1 MRKLFKQTKQAV
13 ENVQQTARSAFRG
26 VLNLVK
32 SRSEIQ
38 LAQVSGLADETL
50 QDVELMQQFGF
61 TSAPP
66 ASSEAVVIPVG
77 GKTTHS
83 VIVATENGAF
93 RVKGLKEGEVAV
105 YDQSGST
112 IILKQGKLVEISCD
126 NLVIHASQK
135 IALNSPLVEAS
146 EVLTAQGQI
155 NGNGGLAVQGG
166 NGASFSGDVVQQGG
180 SFSTDGDVRAGSTS
194 LKTHQHNEQGDGQP
208 TSTPI

>member
-66 ASSEAVVIPVG
+66 ASSEVVVIPVG

-105 YDQSGST
+105 YDQSGSS

-135 IALNSPLVEAS
+135 IALKSPLVEAS

-180 SFSTDGDVRAGSTS
+180 SFSTDGDVCAGSTS